1 MGVGAER
8 SAHEIDPAADFDL
21 LYEQFRLPIYRAI
34 RGIVLDGAAAEDLT
48 QETFERAYKARGQFR
63 TGSSPGAWLHR
74 IGVNVAISYVRRQR
88 LARLVLPR
96 LYVPQAPPDE
106 QVEDRT
112 LAVRALSALSP
123 KLSYTFTVQAVN
135 PGGPPGGVSVGW
147 DPRIEY
153 VAFGPPVSTAIVQR
167 RSPSCGT
174 SVSVADGEMML

>member
-8 SAHEIDPAADFDL
+8 SANEIDPATEFDL

-96 LYVPQAPPDE
+96 LYVPPTPADE

-112 LAVRALSALSP
+112 LAVRALAVLSP
-123 KLSYTFTVQAVN
+123 KLRAVVVLSFYARMTREEIARTLN
-135 PGGPPGGVSVGW
+135 LPPGTVASRQSSAMEIMRKALAEPAGRGQVS
-147 DPRIEY
+147 
-153 VAFGPPVSTAIVQR
+153 S
-167 RSPSCGT
+167 
-174 SVSVADGEMML
+174 

>member
-8 SAHEIDPAADFDL
+8 SAHEIDPATDFDL

-63 TGSSPGAWLHR
+63 AGSSPGAWLHR

-112 LAVRALSALSP
+112 LAVRALSALTP
-123 KLSYTFTVQAVN
+123 KLRAVVVLSFYARMTRDEIARTLN
-135 PGGPPGGVSVGW
+135 VPPGT
-147 DPRIEY
+147 
-153 VAFGPPVSTAIVQR
+153 VASRQSAAMEIMRKALAETAGRGPVS
-167 RSPSCGT
+167 P
-174 SVSVADGEMML
+174 